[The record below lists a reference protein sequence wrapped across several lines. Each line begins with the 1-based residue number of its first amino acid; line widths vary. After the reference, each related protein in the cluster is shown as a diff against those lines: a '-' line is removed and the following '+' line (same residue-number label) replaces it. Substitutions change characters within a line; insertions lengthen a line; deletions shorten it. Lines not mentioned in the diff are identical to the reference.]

1 MVLTKEH
8 MFYILLKWNLDERVW
23 RLIMEK
29 FVLAGKAKTVF
40 QIIELM
46 AKGEELKKQ
55 QSAAENKMKIIKEN
69 TYQIWPTLN

>member
-1 MVLTKEH
+1 
-8 MFYILLKWNLDERVW
+8 
-23 RLIMEK
+23 MEK

-55 QSAAENKMKIIKEN
+55 QKIDDSKMKSTVDN
-69 TYQIWPTLN
+69 TFQLWPSSN